1 MKQKLKNLI
10 CIVVSLL
17 MITQVSPISAIAAEV
32 VENQSNT
39 SYDSTTGIVIES
51 EIESMRTENSKTYI
65 TDDGAYYQVS
75 AAVPIHEESNSGE
88 WEEIADIDENITT
101 AQEAQNLVSELAT
114 FAITDNGNA
123 GFSENETL
131 QMYSNGE
138 YDPMKIA
145 GVSVTS
151 TGTGTAY
158 KSCIYVRPNIITK
171 KSVFINHAELKLT
184 TGTVDT
190 TKNTNTIKAY
200 RLRNDINTLGNVPL
214 NTFDNVILDEKG
226 ATSNNDNCVIDIT
239 SYAHCSSL
247 GVYENTGIALEPA
260 FENTSI
266 EVTNIVLS
274 IYYREIGDIDKTIES
289 ESVELGRAGTLYVN
303 DYTCS
308 PIIVKNDLGIFDEL
322 EEVNIQTVINSA
334 ALDDDISD
342 GITTRTNYYSV
353 IQFATSEYYWKN
365 CEGDYIHFIN
375 TTNNEYSGK
384 DSSGDTYTLT
394 CANNRKNYGLV
405 SITNNKDNTKY
416 SFVTING
423 KGYLSKIKD
432 EYNNEINVS
441 YDGTKISCVTDGSG
455 RKYRFNYTD
464 GMLSSISVHYISN
477 GVESPVKINNQNI
490 SINYEYDENNRL
502 QIVKYPD
509 NYGIIYSYDSNN
521 RIISVKSFANINDEI
536 NNNGELNIN
545 EQDVLKGLFLEYS
558 NPSSNSNILESYT
571 LTHKGQTI
579 RQVDINA
586 PSNSIRNRIFTNHT
600 DGTEK
605 IMQYDMNSNL
615 VHFKDYNGQEYY
627 IDYENNELKKL
638 IYAETTTENLVKNG
652 DFENGTS
659 NWTIAESSQVTDC
672 SKTGDASPNKV
683 LKIMADN
690 TLKTDNVQTIAV
702 TPGKSY
708 VLSCTALCVQSMPFN
723 SDRYFSVKVTGS
735 LSGTF
740 IGETSFDYGITNNW
754 QTSKSVIK
762 IPSSV
767 SKVKISINSL
777 GMPGVC
783 YFDDVSLYPVN
794 DENTA
799 DVSNNAPISS
809 DEIVRNEY
817 GQITDIIHSRVGNNT
832 LGKHY
837 EYDNAHYKTLVEDEG
852 KTTYYNYDCG
862 SGLLL
867 SKGKNS
873 NAERNTQYVYSG
885 IGSLTAV
892 NQAITNVTGE
902 TINQHVEFAY
912 DDDMISSIYHNGCL
926 YEYIYNEKGQV
937 ENISVK
943 ESQEDDAK
951 TDFSIAYDYCKDNV
965 GSVIF
970 GNGSSITYNYEGNN
984 ITQTIYDNGKTG
996 DENKTYIYSYE
1007 YSDDGSIKK
1016 MTDEVSDTVTVYSEN
1031 GSTIT
1036 KNGKTVYSDN
1046 GKKMNL
1052 FGNSFTYSHSK
1063 ATNNN
1068 ITTITESSSA
1078 SLAGPNVDTEVKL
1091 DGFNRIISSSITNK
1105 ASLDINTHYRITDQ
1119 IEYLSDDGLRESSL
1133 VTHYKTSIDKRKNR
1147 LSEIYN
1153 NTRLSEEWFYE
1164 YDDVGRITKVFKK
1177 SISNVSYSTEN
1188 KTLYPSDKGDLVRYY
1203 EYDEAGQ
1210 LKLEAN
1216 LENSNAI
1223 GYSYDAGGNIAKK
1236 TSYYVS
1242 RNNYNYDTGEFS
1254 FTPSYG
1260 STQTYSYKSNGM
1272 TDYLTSYNGSPIE
1285 YDKSGNPTKYSA
1297 RAYKYIIRNIKTDV
1311 NDIKGEMTWN
1321 GNLLTS
1327 FVNSKNQRYE
1337 YTYDGDGHRT
1347 SKIFYEKEEYTIPK
1361 SIIEYIWE
1369 GDTLIGYR
1377 TRYYGYDLNSDK
1389 EAIPENYVLNWD
1401 KTIKLIY
1408 SDNKLVGASVVAG
1421 KNENTTTEFSQF
1433 FDWEQSGNYSFM
1445 RDGQGNIT
1453 KIYDA
1458 NEQVIVS
1465 MFYDAY
1471 GNMTQEY
1478 TGDFVKKMVDE
1489 SSTSNS
1495 PFLKELIKSIIT
1507 AMVIVYTNGMFLSVE
1522 QGFDGYIF
1530 DSETGLYYGQ
1540 QRYYCPSWGRF
1551 LNASDPMTLT
1561 ENISSIYNSNL
1572 FNYCGNDPVNN
1583 ITKTGFNAP
1592 CTVISDA
1599 ILPQITNNVTNLI
1612 NENRSTAKTVG
1623 KISTSFDVLGLGL
1636 STTNNSATKSYWDKA
1651 LGKKANVV
1659 DSGYGLNYIQSAIT
1673 KNTSSITKY
1682 SVEETNTPYKS
1693 AKSIN

>member
-10 CIVVSLL
+10 CIVLSLL

-75 AAVPIHEESNSGE
+75 AAVPIHKESNSGE

-101 AQEAQNLVSELAT
+101 GQEAQNLVSELAT

-158 KSCIYVRPNIITK
+158 KSCIYVRPNIITN

-266 EVTNIVLS
+266 EVKNIVLS

-289 ESVELGRAGTLYVN
+289 ESVDLGRAGTLYVN

-322 EEVNIQTVINSA
+322 EEVNIQTVINPA

-365 CEGDYIHFIN
+365 CEGDYIHFIH
-375 TTNNEYSGK
+375 TTGNDNEYIGK
-384 DSSGDTYTLT
+384 DSSGNTYTLT
-394 CANNRKNYGLV
+394 CANDNENYGLV
-405 SITNNKDNTKY
+405 SIINNKNNTKY

-441 YDGTKISCVTDGSG
+441 YDGTKISYITDGSG
-455 RKYRFNYTD
+455 RKYRFNYTY
-464 GMLSSISVHYISN
+464 GMLSSISVHYILN
-477 GVESPVKINNQNI
+477 GEETPVKINNQNI
-490 SINYEYDENNRL
+490 SINYKYDENNRL
-502 QIVKYPD
+502 QVVKYPD
-509 NYGIIYSYDSNN
+509 NYGIIYLYDSNN
-521 RIISVKSFANINDEI
+521 RITGVKSYTNINNKI
-536 NNNGELNIN
+536 NDDGELDLN
-545 EQDVLKGLFLEYS
+545 EENTKDELKGLLLKYL
-558 NPSSNSNILESYT
+558 NLSSNSNILSSYT
-571 LTHKGQTI
+571 LTNKKQTI
-579 RQVDINA
+579 RYVDINA
-586 PSNSIRNRIFTNHT
+586 SKDNIRNRKFTNLT

-672 SKTGDASPNKV
+672 SKTGGASPNKV

-783 YFDDVSLYPVN
+783 YFDDVSLYPIN

-817 GQITDIIHSRVGNNT
+817 GQITDIIHSRTGNNT

-837 EYDNAHYKTLVEDEG
+837 EYDDAHYKTLVEDAG
-852 KTTYYNYDCG
+852 KKTYYNYDCTN
-862 SGLLL
+862 GLLM
-867 SKGKNS
+867 SKGRNIDTTKN
-873 NAERNTQYVYSG
+873 TKYIYSSVG
-885 IGSLTAV
+885 ALTAV
-892 NQAITNVTGE
+892 QQAITTISGELHQNVSYT
-902 TINQHVEFAY
+902 Y
-912 DDDMISSIYHNGCL
+912 DDDQISSIFHNGCL
-926 YEYIYNEKGQV
+926 YEFSYNDFGKV
-937 ENISVK
+937 ENIVVK
-943 ESQEDDAK
+943 ESDSEDST
-951 TDFSIAYDYCKDNV
+951 TDFSISYDYDGENV
-965 GSVIF
+965 GSVLF
-970 GNGSSITYNYEGNN
+970 GNGSSIIYTYDGNK
-984 ITQTIYDNGKTG
+984 ITHVTYDNGKSGT
-996 DENKTYIYSYE
+996 ENVQFLYE
-1007 YSDDGSIKK
+1007 YTYNDDGTVKQMIDNV
-1016 MTDEVSDTVTVYSEN
+1016 TNTVTEYSNGGSTVTRN
-1031 GSTIT
+1031 GSVIF
-1036 KNGKTVYSDN
+1036 SDN
-1046 GKKMNL
+1046 GRRINL
-1052 FGNSFTYSHSK
+1052 FGSSFTYSSSSSTK
-1063 ATNNN
+1063 DGFK
-1068 ITTITESSSA
+1068 TITDSLSA
-1078 SLAGPNVDTEVKL
+1078 SLSYPNVDAETVL
-1091 DGFNRIISSSITNK
+1091 DGLDRTTSNSIINKGSTDVNSHYQLKSSVGYVNG
-1105 ASLDINTHYRITDQ
+1105 INGRQT
-1119 IEYLSDDGLRESSL
+1119 EL
-1133 VTHYKTSIDKRKNR
+1133 VNHFATEINKRKNI
-1147 LSEIYN
+1147 LSNKYT
-1153 NTRLSEEWFYE
+1153 NTRMTREWNYN
-1164 YDDVGRITKVFKK
+1164 YDDCGRITSVFKK
-1177 SISNVSYSTEN
+1177 SSSNIDYAPTNNTTYTYDEGN
-1188 KTLYPSDKGDLVRYY
+1188 LVHYY
-1203 EYDEAGQ
+1203 QYDEAGQ
-1210 LKLEAN
+1210 VVLELD
-1216 LENSNAI
+1216 LENNRAI
-1223 GYSYDAGGNIAKK
+1223 RFVYDAGGNITQRIKYGGIGSN
-1236 TSYYVS
+1236 TSS
-1242 RNNYNYDTGEFS
+1242 NPNYSYDYSTDTLT
-1254 FTPSYG
+1254 FTPRSNG
-1260 STQTYSYKSNGM
+1260 TTTNITYKSTGM
-1272 TDYLTSYNGSPIE
+1272 TDYINTYNGTAIN
-1285 YDKSGNPTKYSA
+1285 YDKSGNPLNYSG
-1297 RAYKYIIRNIKTDV
+1297 YTINDV
-1311 NDIKGEMTWN
+1311 NVSGTMTWN

-1327 FVNSKNQRYE
+1327 FKESNDSYYE
-1337 YTYDGDGHRT
+1337 YTYDGDGRRT
-1347 SKIFYEKEEYTIPK
+1347 SKTYYLNYGDPNPK
-1361 SIIEYIWE
+1361 SIINYIWA
-1369 GDTLIGYR
+1369 GDTLTGYR
-1377 TRYYGYDLNSDK
+1377 ALYYGSESGENSD
-1389 EAIPENYVLNWD
+1389 YVLTYD
-1401 KTIKLIY
+1401 KTIKLVY
-1408 SDNKLVGASVVAG
+1408 SDDNLVGASVVA
-1421 KNENTTTEFSQF
+1421 NENDSYNDQYSEY
-1433 FDWEQSGNYSFM
+1433 FDWDKSLNYTFV
-1445 RDGQGNIT
+1445 RDGKGNIT
-1453 KIYDA
+1453 DIYDPS
-1458 NEQVIVS
+1458 EKVIVHMS
-1465 MFYDAY
+1465 YDAY
-1471 GNMTQEY
+1471 GNMTQDY
-1478 TGDFVKKMVDE
+1478 TGSFIKEIMNQGN
-1489 SSTSNS
+1489 SNGSTIGDVMTAI
-1495 PFLKELIKSIIT
+1495 IKAAIISVYVNGIYLSI
-1507 AMVIVYTNGMFLSVE
+1507 E

-1530 DSETGLYYGQ
+1530 DRETGLYYRQ
-1540 QRYYCPSWGRF
+1540 ERYYSPSWGRF
-1551 LNASDPMTLT
+1551 INASDPMTLT
-1561 ENISSIYNSNL
+1561 EELSSVYNSNL

-1583 ITKTGFNAP
+1583 ITRTGFNAP
-1592 CTVISDA
+1592 CTVINDV
-1599 ILPQITNNVTNLI
+1599 ILPKITNNSTNLI

-1623 KISTSFDVLGLGL
+1623 EISTSFDVLGLGL
-1636 STTNNSATKSYWDKA
+1636 STTSNSETKSYWDKA

-1659 DSGYGLNYIQSAIT
+1659 DSGYGLNYIQSAIE

-1682 SVEETNTPYKS
+1682 SVDETNTPYKS